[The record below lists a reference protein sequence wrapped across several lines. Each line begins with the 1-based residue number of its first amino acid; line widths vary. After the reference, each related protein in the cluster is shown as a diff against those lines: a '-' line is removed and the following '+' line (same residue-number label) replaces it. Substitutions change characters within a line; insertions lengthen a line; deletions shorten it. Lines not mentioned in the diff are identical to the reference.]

1 MDKCAKHQT
10 LPGRS
15 DGFSLSELLA
25 TVAIVAIVTTVGLP
39 MLRGFIDDAA
49 VSTAADQMLASLNYT
64 RSEAVKRNARVTMC
78 RSGDGA
84 SCEAASAVGNWRGGW
99 IIFVDGSDAG
109 TFDDGDEILRVQDTL
124 SGSAMLLGTGAVA
137 DYVSYASSGQA
148 RLADGSAQSG
158 TFAACVASPDTR
170 RRKIALTAGTG
181 WVGVDIVAGSADCS
195 S

>member
-1 MDKCAKHQT
+1 MEKFAKHQT
-10 LPGRS
+10 LPGSS

-25 TVAIVAIVTTVGLP
+25 TVAIVAIVTTIGVP

-49 VSTAADQMLASLNYT
+49 VSTAADRMLASLNYT

-78 RSGDGA
+78 RSADGA
-84 SCEAASAVGNWRGGW
+84 SCAASSAVGDWRGGW

-109 TFDDGDEILRVQDTL
+109 VLDEGDEILRVEETL
-124 SGSAMLLGTGAVA
+124 SGDTMLLGSGAVA

-148 RLADGSAQSG
+148 RLADGSAQAG
-158 TFAACVASPDTR
+158 LFAACVSSPDTR

-181 WVGVDIVAGSADCS
+181 WVGVDIVAGASDCS